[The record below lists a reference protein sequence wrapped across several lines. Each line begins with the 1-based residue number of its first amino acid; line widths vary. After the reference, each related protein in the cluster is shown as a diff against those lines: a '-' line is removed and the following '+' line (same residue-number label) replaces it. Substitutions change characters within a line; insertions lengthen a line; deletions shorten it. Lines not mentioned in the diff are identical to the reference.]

1 MKRAIIFVLTTV
13 LLAAASFVAASGN
26 RFMGLLNTVQSVRQG
41 EQSSQPPPGGL
52 DFSPVD
58 ATFQAFLD
66 NSPIFDGISYVVV
79 DADEVLHTATFGD
92 HSEDLVV
99 MLASTSKVPAVMTML
114 AAAEDPEVN
123 FSMDQP
129 IGEVL
134 PYERVSS
141 EIGRPGKW

>member
-1 MKRAIIFVLTTV
+1 M
-13 LLAAASFVAASGN
+13 
-26 RFMGLLNTVQSVRQG
+26 
-41 EQSSQPPPGGL
+41 
-52 DFSPVD
+52 
-58 ATFQAFLD
+58 
-66 NSPIFDGISYVVV
+66 VV

-99 MLASTSKVPAVMTML
+99 MLASTSKVPAVMTLL

-134 PYERVSS
+134 PYEGIF
-141 EIGRPGKW
+141 ETARPGKW